1 MVRERSWGNE
11 RADMWLINEDG
22 FFSTV
27 QDWKDDGWVYIRGR
41 SETDL
46 EAFVEVA
53 SRAVGNDSGWE
64 PELVH
69 TPQRDYAWRVHAP
82 REILVEYL
90 AAKATE
96 LSYGNFKNHCAD
108 RWFAEDR
115 DSVDQRLS
123 ILHDAWMLFNH
134 WPDGELF

>member
-1 MVRERSWGNE
+1 
-11 RADMWLINEDG
+11 MWLINEDG

-27 QDWKDDGWVYIRGR
+27 QDRKDSDWVYVRGR
-41 SETDL
+41 SETDM

-53 SRAVGNDSGWE
+53 SRAVGDDSGWE

-69 TPQRDYAWRVHAP
+69 TPQRDYAWRVHTP
-82 REILVEYL
+82 REIWAEYL
-90 AAKATE
+90 AAKATD

-108 RWFAEDR
+108 RWLTDGR
-115 DSVDQRLS
+115 DAADQRLE
-123 ILHDAWMLFNH
+123 ILHDAWMLMNH